1 MPRILML
8 LVGVLLSVSVHA
20 ADSGVR
26 VSNAWA
32 RVTIPGQDS
41 GLMQFSISSKKAARL
56 VAISC
61 PLASPVEIHSMT
73 HEGGMMKMRSLK
85 FLDLAAG
92 KVVDL
97 AKNGNH
103 VMLLNLKHRLK
114 AGGSVPFTL
123 TVQFADKRKVAIKG
137 IAEVRTNAPSHDG
150 EAMHDMSGMVDGH
163 QHSH

>member
-1 MPRILML
+1 MPKILML
-8 LVGVLLSVSVHA
+8 LIGVLLSASVHA
-20 ADSGVR
+20 ADSGVN

-41 GLMQFSISSKKAARL
+41 GLMQFSISSKKAAKL

-61 PLASPVEIHSMT
+61 PLASSVEIHSMT
-73 HEGGMMKMRSLK
+73 HEGGVMKMRSLK

-103 VMLLNLKHRLK
+103 VMLLNLKHGLK
-114 AGGSVPFTL
+114 AGEHVPFTL

-137 IAEVRTNAPSHDG
+137 IAEVRTKAPSHNG
-150 EAMHDMSGMVDGH
+150 NSMHDMNGMGDGH
-163 QHSH
+163 PHSH